1 MKYLM
6 KAPGNY
12 MKSVMKYPG
21 AKNEIS
27 IENARQP
34 YEKRNE
40 ISWGKEWKIFWK
52 GRGLVMKSTMKYPDI
67 LMKNLMKAHW
77 HRNEIVNENLQDT

>member
-6 KAPGNY
+6 KASGNY

-40 ISWGKEWKIFWK
+40 IS
-52 GRGLVMKSTMKYPDI
+52 
-67 LMKNLMKAHW
+67 
-77 HRNEIVNENLQDT
+77 